1 MTATTTEST
10 SPAPAVEEE
19 TDSAEAWTTP
29 AANPAFSAIP
39 VPAPVLAPYLGL
51 VASVLC
57 ALGGGWLLL
66 APYALDIR
74 RGAAKLPRAAAV
86 ELETGAAIVA
96 VAVSSGILFAAA
108 LFSRLRPRFEGAE
121 FEMEAEPVPPG
132 LSETESVEPEI
143 ESEAEPEPES
153 ESPIVSAG
161 SDSSSAL
168 REMLTPLV
176 AALAADLRSQDQARQ
191 HGRSQDGLG
200 QPSPSQPSPSEHSP
214 SEHSGDQRTRQE
226 P

>member
-10 SPAPAVEEE
+10 SPAPSVEEE
-19 TDSAEAWTTP
+19 TDSAEARP
-29 AANPAFSAIP
+29 APATNPAFSAVP

-51 VASVLC
+51 VAAVLC

-96 VAVSSGILFAAA
+96 VAVLSGILFAAA
-108 LFSRLRPRFEGAE
+108 LFSRLRPRFEDAE
-121 FEMEAEPVPPG
+121 FETEAEPAPPG
-132 LSETESVEPEI
+132 LSEAESTEPEPEI
-143 ESEAEPEPES
+143 ELEAKPES
-153 ESPIVSAG
+153 ESESPVVSAG

-176 AALAADLRSQDQARQ
+176 AALAADLRGQDQARQ
-191 HGRSQDGLG
+191 HGRGQHDLSQHGV
-200 QPSPSQPSPSEHSP
+200 
-214 SEHSGDQRTRQE
+214 SEHSGEQRTRQE